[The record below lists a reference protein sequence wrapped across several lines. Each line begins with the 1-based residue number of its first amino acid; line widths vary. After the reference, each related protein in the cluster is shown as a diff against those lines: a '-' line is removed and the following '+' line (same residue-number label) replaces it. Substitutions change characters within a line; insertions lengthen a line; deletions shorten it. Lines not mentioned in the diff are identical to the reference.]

1 MASKAICWRI
11 KYFIRAR
18 LDYCILFD
26 YFVEH
31 KYMENDVRKRLLKF
45 SHDRVIEEMYH
56 LLYECVNDT
65 DDVIDDM
72 LFKGLIATGQRD
84 IVLRIFPD
92 YIERSRKKALDRIYE
107 NLKFLEDNIDTGI
120 LFKYMKVNKI
130 CVPEY
135 ADVNTKKTNGMK
147 TRSDV
152 KQSVQFW
159 SFIVARIENAE
170 HFDCNT
176 DALVQALLKTG
187 QSLLVRVIFPEIT
200 AEFEIQH

>member
-1 MASKAICWRI
+1 MASKAMRSRI
-11 KYFIRAR
+11 KYFIRAH

-31 KYMENDVRKRLLKF
+31 KYMENDMRKRILEF
-45 SHDRVIEEMYH
+45 SHDRIVDEMYH
-56 LLYECVNDT
+56 LLYKCVNDT

-84 IVLRIFPD
+84 IVLRIFPY

-107 NLKFLEDNIDTGI
+107 NLKFLEDNLDTAR
-120 LFKYMKVNKI
+120 LFQYMKVNKI

-135 ADVNTKKTNGMK
+135 ADVNTKKTHGMK

-152 KQSVQFW
+152 KQSLQFW
-159 SFIVARIENAE
+159 SFLVERIENAE

-176 DALVQALLKTG
+176 DALVQALRNTG
-187 QSLLVRVIFPEIT
+187 QSWLVRVIFPEIT
-200 AEFEIQH
+200 MIIHD